1 MNTKQTTASFIFKM
15 PFHEAEQHS
24 KERQKRFGGVYP
36 VRGYKLQVIR
46 ILRISS
52 EAASDWLPFLLIR
65 FLCTLKGIKANKEN
79 E

>member
-24 KERQKRFGGVYP
+24 KERQKRFGGEN
-36 VRGYKLQVIR
+36 RLSESSALCEQRKVIR

-65 FLCTLKGIKANKEN
+65 FLWANKEN